1 MRMRRLTLGMAVGG
15 LLGAGM
21 ALAAPP
27 AAAQVNPFRQESAQ
41 RLSDADFKALSEAGS
56 ALLARPDLKTGDKA
70 SWANPKT
77 GSSGTIIAEGTFQH
91 GSFPCRRL
99 RYVTLGRGQP
109 PARSA
114 ELGWCHTPQGWKI
127 ASP

>member
-1 MRMRRLTLGMAVGG
+1 MRQLTLWMAVGG
-15 LLGAGM
+15 MLGAGM
-21 ALAAPP
+21 TLRASPAL
-27 AAAQVNPFRQESAQ
+27 AQVNPFRQESAQ
-41 RLSDADFKALSEAGS
+41 RLSDADFKALSEAAS
-56 ALLARPDLKTGDKA
+56 ALLARPDLKAGDKQ

-91 GSFPCRRL
+91 GSFACRRL

-109 PARSA
+109 PARTA
-114 ELGWCHTPQGWKI
+114 VLGWCDTPQGWKI